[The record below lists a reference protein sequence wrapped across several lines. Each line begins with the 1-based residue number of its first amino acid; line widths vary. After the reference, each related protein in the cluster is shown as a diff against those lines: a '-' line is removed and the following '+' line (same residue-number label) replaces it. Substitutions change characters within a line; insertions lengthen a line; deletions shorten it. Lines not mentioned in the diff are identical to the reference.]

1 MNPRPPGERESRRYE
16 IRVRGH
22 LGRRWDEWFDGLTV
36 SSEADGTTLISGV
49 VTDQAALHGLL
60 RKVNDIG
67 LPLIS
72 VTAAERD
79 DDRATQ
85 PESGTR
91 TGQETP

>member
-1 MNPRPPGERESRRYE
+1 MRGRPPEERESRRYE
-16 IRVRGH
+16 IRVHGH

-36 SSEADGTTLISGV
+36 SSEADGTTLIHGV
-49 VTDQAALHGLL
+49 VADQAALHGLL

-72 VTAAERD
+72 VTAAERSD
-79 DDRATQ
+79 DTATQ

-91 TGQETP
+91 T